1 MKKNTES
8 TFNISIR
15 LLFII
20 LGATILVV
28 APLYHISLPKDN
40 PIVENHQIELDRKES
55 QFENE
60 LANLKFDYSEERITA
75 RDYIIDSEIL
85 RREIAQFRVENA
97 KELKEKV
104 DSSRYLGWRTG
115 RMFWMGF
122 GIRLPLFVMAIIIS
136 ILISN
141 RQSDQKYRN
150 SALFWLQASCYAMAL
165 YQLVWCFYS
174 SQDYPL
180 STYWYALLGLTL
192 LAGTFITYQFRY
204 YVSVMGKL
212 HRLQA
217 EFMDFLVEMRNE
229 HYEPLLRKVINRG
242 DMYEQQL
249 HVELDKGTKHLENR
263 LNEKASEL
271 IN

>member
-1 MKKNTES
+1 M
-8 TFNISIR
+8 SIPR
-15 LLFII
+15 YDEATLELERSI
-20 LGATILVV
+20 LNNVTNL
-28 APLYHISLPKDN
+28 
-40 PIVENHQIELDRKES
+40 ES
-55 QFENE
+55 QISKIKLDYKNGLITPIEFIERRDVADEKLN
-60 LANLKFDYSEERITA
+60 NLKMANEVSL
-75 RDYIIDSEIL
+75 IDLEKS
-85 RREIAQFRVENA
+85 RRF
-97 KELKEKV
+97 
-104 DSSRYLGWRTG
+104 LGWRSERT
-115 RMFWMGF
+115 FWVGF
-122 GIRLPLFVMAIIIS
+122 GVRFPLFVMAIIIS

-150 SALFWLQASCYAMAL
+150 SALFWLQATCYGMAF
-165 YQLVWCFYS
+165 YQIIWCFWF

-180 STYWYALLGLTL
+180 STYWLALFGFSL

-204 YVSVMGKL
+204 YISVMGKL

-242 DMYEQQL
+242 DIYEQQL
-249 HVELDKGTKHLENR
+249 HIELDKGTKHLENR